1 MKESKMENK
10 SFKSFYSTIS
20 TQDISSTIKA
30 ALKTKTFQE
39 ISNSIEDF
47 WISGACVD
55 FSKALIEAFGGEEY
69 LVLKRGSRDSYWF
82 NHSVVLIGNNYY
94 DATGKV
100 TESEVRKAYGAVSG
114 ENRSQFVAK
123 ANLSK
128 KELSAIGYGSRCQLP
143 RPKGRSLP
151 TPMTNQRINIGSLD
165 FNDHFL

>member
-20 TQDISSTIKA
+20 TQDIPSTIKA

-128 KELSAIGYGSRCQLP
+128 KELSAIGYGSRYKISSKEIQAMSKCL
-143 RPKGRSLP
+143 
-151 TPMTNQRINIGSLD
+151 TD
-165 FNDHFL
+165 FSTCS